1 MLLSVLD
8 NCEHLVDAVTKLTDM
23 LLRAA
28 AGRQAAATSRESLT
42 IDAGTVTPVAP
53 PEPGRQ
59 LTAAEP
65 MRFPAVCL
73 FAQRAGQ
80 VVPGGGTCCRV

>member
-1 MLLSVLD
+1 VLD
-8 NCEHLVDAVTKLTDM
+8 NCEHLVDAVTELTGM

-28 AGRQAAATSRESLT
+28 AGLRAVATSRESLT
-42 IDAGTVTPVAP
+42 IDAETVVPVTPLAR